1 MTMDILQKLLP
12 FPCSDSNSLV
22 LLLTVTKEERKD
34 VLFAMPTNKSPGPGG
49 LNAEFYKSTWGI
61 IGSEFVTAIQAFL
74 IKGFFLRG

>member
-1 MTMDILQKLLP
+1 MDFLQELLS